1 MEKNYKIMLWSGVG
15 YWLDTFEVAGYDE
28 EDALE
33 NLVAK
38 LINEGKGEGCY
49 WEQID
54 ALENEYSE
62 SEIEEMGYIYID
74 ATMNGAPYPVYLY
87 LMNACIEVLN

>member
-1 MEKNYKIMLWSGVG
+1 MEKIYKIMLWPGAG
-15 YWLDTFEVAGYDE
+15 YCLDTFEVAGYSE

-38 LINEGKGEGCY
+38 LINEGKGECCY
-49 WEQID
+49 WEQVD

-62 SEIEEMGYIYID
+62 SDIDEMGYYYID
-74 ATMNGAPYPVYLY
+74 ATMNGAPYPVYIN
-87 LMNACIEVLN
+87 LMNASIELLN

>member
-1 MEKNYKIMLWSGVG
+1 MEENYKIMLWPGAG
-15 YWLDTFEVAGYDE
+15 YWLDTFEVAGYSE
-28 EDALE
+28 QDALE

-62 SEIEEMGYIYID
+62 SEIEDMGYIYID
-74 ATMNGAPYPVYLY
+74 ATMNGAPYPVYVN
-87 LMNACIEVLN
+87 LMNASIEVLN

>member
-1 MEKNYKIMLWSGVG
+1 MENNYKIMLWSGVG
-15 YWLDTFEVAGYDE
+15 YWLDTFEVSGYNE
-28 EDALE
+28 QDALE

-54 ALENEYSE
+54 TLENEYSE

-74 ATMNGAPYPVYLY
+74 STMNGAPYPVYVKIIKA
-87 LMNACIEVLN
+87 NIEILN